1 MPANTPAPASP
12 AADTRKSTPPPGSP
26 PAGSVKTQKLPDKK
40 LTLEFLVTDLV
51 ADKLVPQDTADKL
64 IALRRTMRSSDHH
77 PLLILAD
84 QKWKD
89 PRNPKKLLTLEVLTE
104 WLAGKAGLP
113 YVHID
118 PFKIDFAAVTKVV
131 SNAYAERFKI
141 LPIRITSAEVVI
153 ATCEPYVREWEAEL
167 ARIMRLE
174 IKRVVANPQDI
185 NGFLVEFYNL
195 ARSVKSASDQH
206 GAALSDITNFEQL
219 VQLGTSGKL
228 DANDQHIV
236 RLVDWLLQYAF
247 DEGASDIH
255 VEPRRDVANVR
266 FRIDGVLHQVYQIPT
281 PVVAAMTSRIKILG
295 RMDVVEKRR
304 PQDGRIK
311 TRTGEGEEIE
321 LRLST
326 MPTAFGEK
334 LVMRIFNPDVIVKD
348 YKELGFSDEDRER
361 WRKVVTNPHGIVLV
375 TGPTGSGKTT
385 TLYSTLKLLAQ
396 PDVNVCTIEDPIEM
410 VEPAFNQMQVQSGI
424 GLDFASGI
432 RTLMRQDPDIVMV
445 GEIRDQETADM
456 AIQAALT
463 GHLVLSTLHTN
474 DSPSAVTRLLDLGVP
489 PYLIHSTILGA
500 MAQRLVRTLC
510 PHCREATEIDTETWD
525 MLISPW
531 QAEKPQQMYIAKGCL
546 ECRMT
551 GYSGR
556 IGIYEILLMSPAQ
569 RPLITVDADFT
580 LIRDQAYRD
589 GMKPLRISGALKVA
603 AGVTTVDEVLKVAPP
618 LGGDRRKKQ

>member
-1 MPANTPAPASP
+1 MPANTPVPAPPTDARKQSP
-12 AADTRKSTPPPGSP
+12 SSTPPP
-26 PAGSVKTQKLPDKK
+26 PAPGKTQKQPDKK
-40 LTLEFLVTDLV
+40 LTLDQLLADLV
-51 ADKLVPQDTADKL
+51 ADTLITQDTAEKL
-64 IALRRTMRSSDHH
+64 VALRRNLRGSDVH
-77 PLLILAD
+77 PLIILAD

-104 WLAGKAGLP
+104 WMAGKAGLA
-113 YVHID
+113 YLHID

-141 LPIRITSAEVVI
+141 LPVSVNSTEVVI
-153 ATCEPYVREWEAEL
+153 ATCEPFVREWEAEL

-174 IKRVVANPQDI
+174 IRRVIANPQDI
-185 NGFLVEFYNL
+185 NAFLVEFYNL
-195 ARSVKSASDQH
+195 ARSVKSASALH
-206 GAALSDITNFEQL
+206 GAAVSDITNFEQL
-219 VQLGTSGKL
+219 VQLGSSGKL
-228 DANDQHIV
+228 DANDQHVV

-311 TRTGEGEEIE
+311 TRTAEGEEIE

-348 YKELGFSDEDRER
+348 FKELGFSDEDRER
-361 WRKVVTNPHGIVLV
+361 WQKAVTNPHGIVLV

-385 TLYSTLKLLAQ
+385 TLYSTLKQLAL

-410 VEPAFNQMQVQSGI
+410 VEPTFNQMQVQSGI

-445 GEIRDQETADM
+445 GEIRDLETADM

-489 PYLIHSTILGA
+489 PYLIHSTILGV

-510 PHCREATEIDTETWD
+510 LQCCEAAEIDEETWN
-525 MLISPW
+525 MLIEPW
-531 QAEKPQQMYIAKGCL
+531 HAEKPRQMYYAKGCL

-551 GYSGR
+551 GYAGR
-556 IGIYEILLMSPAQ
+556 IGIYEILLMSAAQ

-589 GMKPLRISGALKVA
+589 GMKPLRISGAMKVA
-603 AGVTTVDEVLKVAPP
+603 AGITTVDEVLKVAPP
-618 LGGDRRKKQ
+618 LGGDRRKKT

>member
-1 MPANTPAPASP
+1 M
-12 AADTRKSTPPPGSP
+12 RKQTAGATPPPAG
-26 PAGSVKTQKLPDKK
+26 PAKTQKIPDRK
-40 LTLEFLVTDLV
+40 LTIDQLLADLV
-51 ADKLVPQDTADKL
+51 ADKLVAADVAEKL
-64 IALRRTMRSSDHH
+64 LALRHNLRSSDIH
-77 PLLILAD
+77 PLIILAD

-104 WLAGKAGLP
+104 WLAGKVDLP
-113 YVHID
+113 YLHID
-118 PFKIDFAAVTKVV
+118 PFKIDFAAVTKVM

-141 LPIRITSAEVVI
+141 LPVQVNSTEAVI
-153 ATCEPYVREWEAEL
+153 ATCEPHVREWEAEL
-167 ARIMRLE
+167 ARIMRLD
-174 IKRVVANPQDI
+174 IKRVIANPQDI

-195 ARSVKSASDQH
+195 ARSVKSASALH

-247 DEGASDIH
+247 EEGASDIH

-311 TRTGEGEEIE
+311 TRTSEGEEIE

-348 YKELGFSDEDRER
+348 YKDLGFSDEDRER
-361 WRKVVTNPHGIVLV
+361 WQTVVKQPHGIVLV

-410 VEPAFNQMQVQSGI
+410 IEPAFNQMQVQSAI
-424 GLDFASGI
+424 GLDFAAGI

-445 GEIRDQETADM
+445 GEIRDLETADM

-474 DSPSAVTRLLDLGVP
+474 DSASAVTRLLDLGVP
-489 PYLIHSTILGA
+489 PYLLHSTILGI

-510 PHCREATEIDTETWD
+510 PHCREATQIDADTWN
-525 MLISPW
+525 MLIAPW
-531 QAEKPQQMYIAKGCL
+531 QAEKPQQMYLAKGCL

-551 GYSGR
+551 GYAGR
-556 IGIYEILLMSPAQ
+556 IGIYEILLMTPAQ
-569 RPLITVDADFT
+569 RPLVTVGADFT
-580 LIRDQAYRD
+580 QIRDQAYRD
-589 GMKPLRISGALKVA
+589 GMKPLRISGAMKVA

-618 LGGDRRKKQ
+618 IGGDRRKKP